1 MGLDAYLFSAKKDL
15 GVEFP
20 TTEVRRNLDQFN
32 EIASWRN
39 LWSLH
44 DSFAALVNSRNN
56 RAVRVTPKDMLL
68 LLLTMTPSDS
78 HVVGAIAKAVD
89 AYKRGEYVYY
99 GADY

>member
-1 MGLDAYLFSAKKDL
+1 MGLDAYLFSAKKDH

-32 EIASWRN
+32 ELASWRN

-44 DSFAALVNSRNN
+44 DSFSALVSARNN

-68 LLLTMTPSDS
+68 LLAITPPNS
-78 HVVGAIAKAVD
+78 HVLDTIAKAVD